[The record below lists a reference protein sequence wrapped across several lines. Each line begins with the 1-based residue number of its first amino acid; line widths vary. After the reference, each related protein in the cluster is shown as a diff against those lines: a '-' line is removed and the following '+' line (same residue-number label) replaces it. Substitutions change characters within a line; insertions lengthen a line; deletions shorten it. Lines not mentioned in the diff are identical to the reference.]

1 MRQAG
6 TPEYTVTV
14 TGRQEITPH
23 VVRIWVQSDG
33 IFTEAPADPTSW
45 LRFWFPDPDG
55 GDEEHQRAYTIIEP
69 DTEADTF
76 AIDMVLHEPAGP
88 ASKWATVAKVGDQI
102 DVHVLGRTFSVPAE
116 DELPDGYLLIGDS
129 ASIPA
134 IREIIEALPEGLPIE
149 LYLEQHDPLDREIPL
164 GADRPGVNL
173 HWVERENPGSLAAA
187 LEPRDWANWQA
198 WVAPETASLK
208 FIRERLKEFGFP
220 KTEITAQGYWIHG
233 RAMGKKRTKENK
245 LAEEQAAA
253 EAQATLAAA
262 KASEP
267 DAAAAS
273 QWRAAGGARL
283 LSPLKKQ
290 FWVAGIVQALIT
302 VIQLVPFVFL
312 TEFARQLLAGARR
325 ESLIH
330 LGLWAAGFMLLGSV
344 LTIALMIWMH
354 LVDARFERELRQRLL
369 EKLARVPL
377 GWFSNRGS
385 AGVTQLVRDDTL
397 ALHYLVTHAVSDAV
411 AAVVAPLVV
420 LTYLFTVDWRIA
432 LALFIPVLVYIVAM
446 YMMVIQSGDKSS
458 RALAWNEKMIG
469 EASAYLEGQPV
480 VRVFGGGAGSQ
491 FRGRVSE
498 FTDFLERWQRPFT
511 GKKAFMDI
519 ATRPIT
525 SLLVICALGTVL
537 IVSEAMQPISILPFL
552 FLGAGFGAQLVGIGY
567 GVAGLRDG
575 RAAARRVQTALEAD
589 EVVTAVAEAPAK
601 NTAGLSFDNAS
612 FAYRLGQNV
621 LNGVSFDC
629 APGTLTAIVGPSGA
643 GKSTL
648 ANLAAR
654 FYDVTGGAVRV
665 LGDDVRSLETD
676 ELYKRIGFVFQD
688 PQLVNASVAEN
699 IALAQQGA
707 SREEI
712 EWAARA
718 AQIHDRITR
727 MPAGYDT
734 IITPDSGLSGGE
746 RQRIAIARAIL
757 ADAPVLVLDEAT
769 AFADPESEYE
779 VQQAIR
785 ALTHNKTVMV
795 IAHRLHTIVGA
806 DQIVVLEDGNVAE
819 KGTHTELLAKN
830 GRYRDLWNAS
840 RAEVSA

>member
-1 MRQAG
+1 
-6 TPEYTVTV
+6 
-14 TGRQEITPH
+14 
-23 VVRIWVQSDG
+23 
-33 IFTEAPADPTSW
+33 
-45 LRFWFPDPDG
+45 
-55 GDEEHQRAYTIIEP
+55 
-69 DTEADTF
+69 
-76 AIDMVLHEPAGP
+76 
-88 ASKWATVAKVGDQI
+88 
-102 DVHVLGRTFSVPAE
+102 
-116 DELPDGYLLIGDS
+116 
-129 ASIPA
+129 
-134 IREIIEALPEGLPIE
+134 
-149 LYLEQHDPLDREIPL
+149 
-164 GADRPGVNL
+164 
-173 HWVERENPGSLAAA
+173 
-187 LEPRDWANWQA
+187 
-198 WVAPETASLK
+198 
-208 FIRERLKEFGFP
+208 
-220 KTEITAQGYWIHG
+220 
-233 RAMGKKRTKENK
+233 
-245 LAEEQAAA
+245 
-253 EAQATLAAA
+253 
-262 KASEP
+262 
-267 DAAAAS
+267 
-273 QWRAAGGARL
+273 
-283 LSPLKKQ
+283 
-290 FWVAGIVQALIT
+290 
-302 VIQLVPFVFL
+302 
-312 TEFARQLLAGARR
+312 
-325 ESLIH
+325 
-330 LGLWAAGFMLLGSV
+330 
-344 LTIALMIWMH
+344 
-354 LVDARFERELRQRLL
+354 
-369 EKLARVPL
+369 
-377 GWFSNRGS
+377 
-385 AGVTQLVRDDTL
+385 
-397 ALHYLVTHAVSDAV
+397 
-411 AAVVAPLVV
+411 
-420 LTYLFTVDWRIA
+420 
-432 LALFIPVLVYIVAM
+432 M

-480 VRVFGGGAGSQ
+480 VRVFGGGAGSR

-537 IVSEAMQPISILPFL
+537 IVSGAMQPISILPFL

-567 GVAGLRDG
+567 GMAGLRDG

-589 EVVTAVAEAPAK
+589 ELVTAVAEAPTK

-676 ELYKRIGFVFQD
+676 ELYTRIGFVFQD

-712 EWAARA
+712 EQAARA

-734 IITPDSGLSGGE
+734 IITPGSGLSGGE

-806 DQIVVLEDGNVAE
+806 DQIVVLEDGKVAE

-830 GRYRDLWNAS
+830 GRYRDLWNVS